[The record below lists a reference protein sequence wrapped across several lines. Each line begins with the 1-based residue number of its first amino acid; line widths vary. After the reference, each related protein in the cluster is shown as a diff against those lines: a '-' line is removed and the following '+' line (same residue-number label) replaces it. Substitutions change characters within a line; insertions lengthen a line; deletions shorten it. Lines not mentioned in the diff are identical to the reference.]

1 MRRIGRLDHNCAEIL
16 SDWRFR
22 TPIRIEGGAPEPKD
36 KGRTMKPMLIA
47 ALACTAGALT
57 LTAATETM
65 AQSPGISGFGRGN
78 RRPGGEEKKEQYI
91 PSSKPT
97 EKVFPLDSTWT
108 AVSINGKTFGGNDRP
123 SFIIDK
129 QYRARGYGG
138 CNTFAATAFPL
149 KEQHLAV
156 GPLALTKNPCE
167 KGLQATEQAY
177 FVALRTAAQWDMVGS
192 QLVLKSPNGELKF
205 DRAL

>member
-1 MRRIGRLDHNCAEIL
+1 
-16 SDWRFR
+16 
-22 TPIRIEGGAPEPKD
+22 
-36 KGRTMKPMLIA
+36 MKPMLIA
-47 ALACTAGALT
+47 ALACAAGALA
-57 LTAATETM
+57 LTTATETM
-65 AQSPGISGFGRGN
+65 AQGAGSLSGFGKGN

-91 PSSKPT
+91 PGAKQT

-108 AVSINGKTFGGNDRP
+108 AVSINGKPFGGADRP

-156 GPLALTKNPCE
+156 GPLALTKKSCD
-167 KGLQATEQAY
+167 KSLQAAEQAY

>member
-1 MRRIGRLDHNCAEIL
+1 
-16 SDWRFR
+16 
-22 TPIRIEGGAPEPKD
+22 
-36 KGRTMKPMLIA
+36 MKPMLIA
-47 ALACTAGALT
+47 ALACAAGALV
-57 LTAATETM
+57 LTTATETR
-65 AQSPGISGFGRGN
+65 AQNSISGFGKGN
-78 RRPGGEEKKEQYI
+78 RRPGGEDKKEQYI
-91 PSSKPT
+91 PGAKQT

-108 AVSINGKTFGGNDRP
+108 AVSINGKPFGGTDRP

-149 KEQHLAV
+149 KDQHLAV
-156 GPLALTKNPCE
+156 GPLALTKKSCD
-167 KGLQATEQAY
+167 KGLAASEQAF
-177 FVALRTAAQWDMVGS
+177 FVALRTAAVWDLVGS

>member
-1 MRRIGRLDHNCAEIL
+1 
-16 SDWRFR
+16 
-22 TPIRIEGGAPEPKD
+22 
-36 KGRTMKPMLIA
+36 MKSMLIA
-47 ALACTAGALT
+47 ALACAVGALA
-57 LTAATETM
+57 LTAATETQ
-65 AQSPGISGFGRGN
+65 AQSPSMSGFGKGA
-78 RRPGGEEKKEQYI
+78 RRPGGEDAKKEQYI
-91 PSSKPT
+91 PAAKPT
-97 EKVFPLDSTWT
+97 EKIFPLDSTWT
-108 AVSINGKTFGGNDRP
+108 AVSINGKPFGGGDRP

-156 GPLALTKNPCE
+156 GPLALTKKACE
-167 KGLQATEQAY
+167 KGLATTEQAY

>member
-1 MRRIGRLDHNCAEIL
+1 
-16 SDWRFR
+16 
-22 TPIRIEGGAPEPKD
+22 
-36 KGRTMKPMLIA
+36 MKLMLIA
-47 ALACTAGALT
+47 ALACAAGALV
-57 LTAATETM
+57 LTTATETR
-65 AQSPGISGFGRGN
+65 AQNSISGFGKGN
-78 RRPGGEEKKEQYI
+78 RRPGGEDKKEQYI
-91 PSSKPT
+91 PGAKQT

-108 AVSINGKTFGGNDRP
+108 AVSINGKPFGGTDRP

-156 GPLALTKNPCE
+156 GPLALTKKSCD
-167 KGLQATEQAY
+167 KSLQATEQAY

>member
-1 MRRIGRLDHNCAEIL
+1 MRAL
-16 SDWRFR
+16 
-22 TPIRIEGGAPEPKD
+22 
-36 KGRTMKPMLIA
+36 LIA
-47 ALACTAGALT
+47 ALACTVVAAGLT
-57 LTAATETM
+57 TATETQ
-65 AQSPGISGFGRGN
+65 AQSGNITGFGKGN

-91 PSSKPT
+91 PAAKAT
-97 EKVFPLDSTWT
+97 EKQFPLDSTWT
-108 AVSINGKTFGGNDRP
+108 AVSLNGKTFGGADRP

-149 KEQHLAV
+149 REQHLAV
-156 GPLALTKNPCE
+156 GPLALTKKPCD
-167 KGLQATEQAY
+167 KALQALEQAY
-177 FVALRTAAQWDMVGS
+177 FVALRTTAQWDLVGS